1 MNNVTMGLTAND
13 IVESHR
19 RSANI
24 FAFHFQVLPLT
35 ELGFR
40 SAVLA
45 AKPKTV
51 DRTLKRSDR

>member
-1 MNNVTMGLTAND
+1 MGLTAND

-19 RSANI
+19 CSADI
-24 FAFHFQVLPLT
+24 FAFHFEVLKLT
-35 ELGFR
+35 ELGFK

-51 DRTLKRSDR
+51 DRILK